1 MYLSEILRVILPRIF
16 KISTFNTRDISIRI
30 HIQNYAHERLT
41 PVKQQQQQSKRMEE
55 QSSRLQSSEHRHQYR
70 PRDTSVAPFDWQTY
84 FPNVEYDFTDR
95 RCELT
100 SALIDAFCGVENGE
114 RLFDEVRRAFCC
126 LRLCSFLAFSPFDFG
141 FCSSSSRLD

>member
-1 MYLSEILRVILPRIF
+1 
-16 KISTFNTRDISIRI
+16 
-30 HIQNYAHERLT
+30 
-41 PVKQQQQQSKRMEE
+41 MEE
-55 QSSRLQSSEHRHQYR
+55 QSSRLQSSEHRHRRQYR

-126 LRLCSFLAFSPFDFG
+126 LRLFLFG
-141 FCSSSSRLD
+141 FLSVRFWFLLFVLATRLTFF

>member
-1 MYLSEILRVILPRIF
+1 
-16 KISTFNTRDISIRI
+16 
-30 HIQNYAHERLT
+30 
-41 PVKQQQQQSKRMEE
+41 MEE
-55 QSSRLQSSEHRHQYR
+55 QSSRLQSSGHRHQYR

-100 SALIDAFCGVENGE
+100 SALIDAFCGVENGD

-126 LRLCSFLAFSPFDFG
+126 LRLFLFG
-141 FCSSSSRLD
+141 FLSVRFWFLLFVLDSIDIFLIDFFLSHSITTTTIDESAER

>member
-1 MYLSEILRVILPRIF
+1 
-16 KISTFNTRDISIRI
+16 
-30 HIQNYAHERLT
+30 
-41 PVKQQQQQSKRMEE
+41 MEE
-55 QSSRLQSSEHRHQYR
+55 HSSRLQSSEHRHRQYR

-114 RLFDEVRRAFCC
+114 RLFDEVRAFV
-126 LRLCSFLAFSPFDFG
+126 CSFGSLFRREDENDDDDDDEFVFFFLLFW
-141 FCSSSSRLD
+141 FCSSSTRLTFFN